1 MDIDKDYY
9 AVLGLSTSATQEEIQ
24 RGYHKLA
31 RRYHPD
37 SREVSTPTTLFH
49 EVHEAY
55 AVLGDAQRRRAYD
68 RQREELGL
76 GEEVGLAWN
85 IVLSGE
91 RLYASHQEQML
102 YALVEIEPSTTFERG
117 RLPLNL
123 CLVIDCSTSMK
134 GARLEHVK
142 EAARQIADK
151 LDDDDAL
158 AIVAFDDR
166 AEVILPSQVGVNSA
180 KARAKITALRAAG
193 GTEILQGVRA
203 GLAELDT
210 NRGEHVIS
218 HLILLTDGRTYGD
231 DEECIAEAEKAGA
244 RDIGIT
250 AMGIGEDWNDVLL
263 DEIASRSGGTSAY
276 IASPTQVLTLL
287 RDKIR
292 SLVAVFATGLT
303 LGVRTATEVRLE
315 SAFLT
320 SPDLKPLALSG
331 GRLKLGS
338 LEADA
343 PMKILLEIRV
353 GQRPAGKHRLLRL
366 ELTGDVPILGQQGEI
381 LRSDIRCVFTDDDPG
396 QSESD
401 VPLAVVNALR
411 RVTLYRMQEQ
421 AWTALDE
428 GKVEQATRQLEMV
441 ATRLFDLGQKR
452 LAEAAMLEAGHVARV
467 GNATARGRKRI
478 KYGTRSLDVG
488 GGAYD

>member
-1 MDIDKDYY
+1 MDINKDYY
-9 AVLGLSTSATQEEIQ
+9 AVLGVSTSATREEIQ
-24 RGYHKLA
+24 RAYHKLA

-49 EVHEAY
+49 EIQEAY
-55 AVLGDAQRRRAYD
+55 AVLGNARSRRAYD
-68 RQREELGL
+68 RQRKELSLGEELGL
-76 GEEVGLAWN
+76 AWSV
-85 IVLSGE
+85 VLSGE
-91 RLYASHQEQML
+91 RLQASYQEQML
-102 YALVEIEPSTTFERG
+102 YTLVEIEPATTFERG

-123 CLVIDCSTSMK
+123 CLVIDRSTSMK

-142 EAARQIADK
+142 EAARQVAEK

-166 AEVILPSQVGVNSA
+166 AEVVVPSQIGFNSA
-180 KARAKITALRAAG
+180 KARAKITALRAGG
-193 GTEILQGVRA
+193 GTEILQGIRA
-203 GLAELDT
+203 GLAELDAHH
-210 NRGEHVIS
+210 GEHVIS

-231 DEECIAEAEKAGA
+231 DEECIAEAERAGA

-250 AMGIGEDWNDVLL
+250 AMGIGENWNDVLL
-263 DEIASRSGGTSAY
+263 DQIASRSGGTSAY

-287 RDKIR
+287 RDRIR
-292 SLVAVFATGLT
+292 SLVAVFATGLA
-303 LGVRTATEVRLE
+303 LGVRTASDVRLE

-320 SPDLKPLALSG
+320 SPDLKSLALSR
-331 GRLKLGS
+331 GRMKLGS

-343 PMKILLEIRV
+343 VMRILLEIGV
-353 GQRPAGKHRLLRL
+353 GQRPVGEHRLLQL
-366 ELTGDVPILGQQGEI
+366 ELTGDIPILGQQGEM
-381 LRSDIRCVFTDDDPG
+381 LRRDIHCVFTDDEPG
-396 QSESD
+396 QDGSD

-428 GKVEQATRQLEMV
+428 GRVEQATRQLEMV

-467 GNATARGRKRI
+467 GNATARGRKKI

-488 GGAYD
+488 GEAYD

>member
-9 AVLGLSTSATQEEIQ
+9 AILDIPTSATQEEVQ
-24 RGYHKLA
+24 RAYHKLA

-37 SREVSTPTTLFH
+37 SREVRTPTTLFH
-49 EVHEAY
+49 EVQEAY
-55 AVLGDAQRRRAYD
+55 TVLGNARSRRAYD

-76 GEEVGLAWN
+76 GEEAGLAWR

-91 RLYASHQEQML
+91 CLQASHQEQLL
-102 YALVEIEPSTTFERG
+102 YALVDIEPATTFERG

-123 CLVIDCSTSMK
+123 CLVIDRSTSMK
-134 GARLEHVK
+134 GARLEHLK
-142 EAARQIADK
+142 EAACQIADK
-151 LDDDDAL
+151 LDGEDAL

-166 AEVILPSQVGVNSA
+166 AEVVLPSQVGINTA

-193 GTEILQGVRA
+193 GTEILQGIRA
-203 GLAELDT
+203 GLAEL
-210 NRGEHVIS
+210 GAHHGQHVIS

-231 DEECIAEAEKAGA
+231 DEECIAEAERAGA
-244 RDIGIT
+244 RDISIT

-263 DEIASRSGGTSAY
+263 DQIASRSGGTSAY

-292 SLVAVFATGLT
+292 SLGAVFATGLT
-303 LGVRTATEVRLE
+303 LKVRTADDVRLE

-331 GRLKLGS
+331 GGMKLGS

-343 PMKILLEIRV
+343 PMKILLEIGV
-353 GQRPAGKHRLLRL
+353 GQRPVGEYRLLRL
-366 ELTGDVPILGQQGEI
+366 ELTGDVPILGQQGEM
-381 LRSDIRCVFTDDDPG
+381 LRRDIRCAFAHGEPAL
-396 QSESD
+396 SERD

-428 GKVEQATRQLEMV
+428 GNVEQATRQLEMV

-452 LAEAAMLEAGHVARV
+452 LANAAMLEAGRVARL
-467 GNATARGRKRI
+467 GNATARGRKEI

-488 GGAYD
+488 GRGL

>member
-1 MDIDKDYY
+1 VDIDKDYY
-9 AVLGLSTSATQEEIQ
+9 AVLDLSTSATQEEI
-24 RGYHKLA
+24 RRAYHELA

-37 SREVSTPTTLFH
+37 SREISTPTTLFH
-49 EVHEAY
+49 EVQEAY
-55 AVLGDAQRRRAYD
+55 AVLSNARSRRAYD

-76 GEEVGLAWN
+76 GKEAGLAWRM
-85 IVLSGE
+85 VLSRE
-91 RLYASHQEQML
+91 RLQASHKEQVL
-102 YALVEIEPSTTFERG
+102 YALIGVEPAATFERG

-123 CLVIDCSTSMK
+123 CLVIDRSTSMR

-142 EAARQIADK
+142 EAACQIADK
-151 LDDDDAL
+151 LQDDDAL

-166 AEVILPSQVGVNSA
+166 AEVVLASQVGVNSA

-193 GTEILQGVRA
+193 GTEILHGLRL
-203 GLAELDT
+203 GLAEL
-210 NRGEHVIS
+210 NAHHGQHVIS

-231 DEECIAEAEKAGA
+231 DEECIAEAERAGA
-244 RDIGIT
+244 RDIAIT

-263 DEIASRSGGTSAY
+263 DQIASRSGGTSAY
-276 IASPTQVLTLL
+276 IGSPTQVLTLL

-292 SLVAVFATGLT
+292 SLGAVFATGLT
-303 LGVRTATEVRLE
+303 LGVHTTADVRLE

-331 GRLKLGS
+331 GTMKLGS

-343 PMKILLEIRV
+343 PMKILLEIGV
-353 GQRPAGKHRLLRL
+353 GQRPVGEHRLLRL
-366 ELTGDVPILGQQGEI
+366 ELIGDVPILGQQGEM
-381 LRSDIRCVFTDDDPG
+381 LRRDIRCVFTHDESG
-396 QSESD
+396 QSQSD
-401 VPLAVVNALR
+401 VPLAVLNALR

-421 AWTALDE
+421 AWIALDE

-467 GNATARGRKRI
+467 GNATARGRKEI
-478 KYGTRSLDVG
+478 KYGTRSLKVG
-488 GGAYD
+488 GEGYD